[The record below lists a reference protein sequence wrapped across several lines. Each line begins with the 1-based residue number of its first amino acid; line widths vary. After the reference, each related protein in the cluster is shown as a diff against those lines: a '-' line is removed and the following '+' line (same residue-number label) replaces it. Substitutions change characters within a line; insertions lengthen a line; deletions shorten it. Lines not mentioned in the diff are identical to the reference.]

1 MILEIQTNM
10 RLIFSINWDRCV
22 LCWVLFQLVRLVYV
36 SAAVDIGNFWCFYSL
51 REFISQV
58 EIKFGQIEK
67 PDQTVGGCHGYGSR
81 YWTHHHHCYSMQ
93 SVVSSF
99 YTENCD
105 TNMST
110 NWNEFDSISAF
121 FFSQTEY
128 ISVHH
133 STAIFIEVT
142 YPLLSTFIFH
152 RYFSFKTHRNIIH
165 LLLFKRSQFNYV
177 LYPPFHEDITWCTQ
191 NDTRSIKLDYVET

>member
-1 MILEIQTNM
+1 MLG
-10 RLIFSINWDRCV
+10 F
-22 LCWVLFQLVRLVYV
+22 V
-36 SAAVDIGNFWCFYSL
+36 SAGTTRLCFCCRGYWEFLMFLFIKRIYFTSGDKVWSNWKTGSDCWRLSWLRLTVLKSSSSL
-51 REFISQV
+51 LLNAIRRFFILYWKLWYKY
-58 EIKFGQIEK
+58 EYELKWIRF
-67 PDQTVGGCHGYGSR
+67 DQC
-81 YWTHHHHCYSMQ
+81 
-93 SVVSSF
+93 
-99 YTENCD
+99 
-105 TNMST
+105 
-110 NWNEFDSISAF
+110 F